1 MPAPS
6 ASGRIEVKASPEQVY
21 ALVSDPGVLAELS
34 DEYTG
39 HRWLGGA
46 SGPAAGVRF
55 RGSNKNGF
63 RRWSTLSTV
72 TDADIGARFAFDV
85 RSFGQP
91 VARWQYDI
99 EQDGDVCVVVERTW
113 ERRSRWF
120 KAVSSLAT
128 GVWRRDETNQANID
142 ATLRRLKAKAEAQ
155 DPHNPPPAG

>member
-6 ASGRIEVKASPEQVY
+6 ASGRIEVNASPSQVY

-46 SGPAAGVRF
+46 SGPAVGVRF
-55 RGSNKNGF
+55 RGSNRSGF
-63 RRWSTLSTV
+63 RRWSTVSTV
-72 TDADIGARFAFDV
+72 TDAVEGSRFAFDV

-99 EQDGDVCVVVERTW
+99 ERDGDGCVVTEQTW

-120 KAVSSLAT
+120 KVVSSFAT
-128 GVWRRDETNQANID
+128 GVWRRDESNQASID
-142 ATLRRLKAKAEAQ
+142 ETLRRLKARL
-155 DPHNPPPAG
+155 GT

>member
-1 MPAPS
+1 MPAAS
-6 ASGRIEVKASPEQVY
+6 ASGRIEVKASPAQVY
-21 ALVSDPGVLAELS
+21 ALVSDLGVVAELS

-46 SGPAAGVRF
+46 SGPAVGARF

-72 TDADIGARFAFDV
+72 TDATEGTRFAFDV

-99 EQDGDVCVVVERTW
+99 EQDGDVCVVTEQTW

-120 KAVSSLAT
+120 KALSSFAT
-128 GVWRRDETNQANID
+128 GVWRRDESNQASID
-142 ATLRRLKAKAEAQ
+142 ETLRRLKAKVE
-155 DPHNPPPAG
+155 G

>member
-6 ASGRIEVKASPEQVY
+6 ASGRVEVNASPAQVY

-39 HRWLGGA
+39 YRWLGGA
-46 SGPAAGVRF
+46 SGPAVGVRF

-72 TDADIGARFAFDV
+72 TDADEGTRFAFDV

-99 EQDGDVCVVVERTW
+99 AQDGDVCVVTERTW

-120 KAVSSLAT
+120 RTVSSFAT
-128 GVWRRDETNQANID
+128 GVWRRDESNQASID
-142 ATLRRLKAKAEAQ
+142 ETLRRLKAKVER
-155 DPHNPPPAG
+155 